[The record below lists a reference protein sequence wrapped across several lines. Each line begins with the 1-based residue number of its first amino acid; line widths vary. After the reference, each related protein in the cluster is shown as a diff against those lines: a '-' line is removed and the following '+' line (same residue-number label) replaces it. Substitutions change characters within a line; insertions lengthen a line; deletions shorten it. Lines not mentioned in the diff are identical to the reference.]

1 MPLIEG
7 VKTMTIEI
15 KNRVEALL
23 LAAGKPLS
31 VDQLLNMCNEQHR
44 PCKRSDI
51 AQALNQLN
59 GDYASRSIELK
70 EVASGFRIQI
80 RQEMAPWV
88 ARLWE
93 EKPPRYS
100 RALLETLVLIAYR
113 QPVTRAEI
121 EEVRGV
127 AVSSQI
133 IKTLQEREW
142 IRVIGHRDVPGRP
155 AMFGTT
161 RQFLDYFNLKRLDDL
176 PTLAE
181 VKDLESMYLELKLG
195 DETPSGEVVN

>member
-1 MPLIEG
+1 
-7 VKTMTIEI
+7 MTIEI

-181 VKDLESMYLELKLG
+181 VKDLESMHLELKLG